1 MYTVITLDISDGG
14 VGFLNLFFYCF
25 YWAAQ
30 GVLSRQCPTL
40 IHSNL
45 SSFQGLEAL
54 SDCFIPMRSS
64 GGDGRFESG
73 FLQTPSV
80 WVRPAVPGCT
90 PPWPWS
96 QDLIL
101 AQLFIPSSSPFQ
113 QSGYPSDGVHFID
126 TSVPLGLS
134 QKSTCEGNQ
143 TRYVSKTLKR
153 GLLKPAKAISSESEG

>member
-1 MYTVITLDISDGG
+1 MLRYRQRGNLHGYHTGYLWWGS
-14 VGFLNLFFYCF
+14 GFLNLFFYCF
-25 YWAAQ
+25 YWAVQ

-54 SDCFIPMRSS
+54 SYCFIPML
-64 GGDGRFESG
+64 GDGNFESG

-80 WVRPAVPGCT
+80 WVRPAMPGCT

-101 AQLFIPSSSPFQ
+101 AQLFILSPVPFQ
-113 QSGYPSDGVHFID
+113 QSGYTSDGVHFID

-134 QKSTCEGNQ
+134 QNLHLKW
-143 TRYVSKTLKR
+143 TRLGMFRKL
-153 GLLKPAKAISSESEG
+153 